1 MNSVPLAPALGQ
13 GVKPRRRQVN
23 AWPKVVKAL
32 EDAGGKPQTH
42 GELKAATGLDHTN
55 LSVALANHKEQLVR
69 TGEPR
74 HHQYRLRRDEDP
86 AYELG
91 A

>member
-13 GVKPRRRQVN
+13 GVSRRRRQVN

-32 EDAGGKPQTH
+32 EDAGGQPQTH
-42 GELKAATGLDHTN
+42 GQLKATTGLDHTN
-55 LSVALANHKEQLVR
+55 LSVALANHKALLVR
-69 TGEPR
+69 TGTEK
-74 HHQYRLRRDEDP
+74 HYQYRLRTAEDP
-86 AYELG
+86 AYEPG